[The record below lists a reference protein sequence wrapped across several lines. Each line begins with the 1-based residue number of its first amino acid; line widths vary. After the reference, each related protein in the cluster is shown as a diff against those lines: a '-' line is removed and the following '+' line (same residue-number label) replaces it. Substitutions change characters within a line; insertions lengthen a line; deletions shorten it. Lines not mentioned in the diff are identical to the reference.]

1 METNLQDII
10 SEQTKVLADFRQY
23 LLDDGKAGRTV
34 QSYVADVFHFM
45 SHVTESNP
53 KRLSELT
60 RHDVTQFRNHMIQ
73 KSFKPATANK
83 AVNSL
88 SSFCQWL
95 QTTGLHPAGQKLVD
109 PKRDRVKVAAGS
121 EGEVS
126 VFTEDELERILAYS
140 SDTNTTTQRNRL
152 VVNLLLYTG
161 CRVSELVNIQT
172 MDVDFVINAI
182 TLHGK
187 GGKLREVPI
196 RSDVAQLIKEY
207 LKGDRAQ
214 SKFSDS
220 LYLLVSQ
227 RSPKMCR
234 DGVATML
241 EKIGQDLGI
250 EGSLNPHRFRHD
262 FCSRL
267 VQRGVPISTVSRL
280 AGHQSVQTTAMYY
293 VNTSRKDKAAAVEL
307 L

>member
-1 METNLQDII
+1 METILQELV
-10 SEQTKVLADFRQY
+10 SEQTKTLVDFRQY
-23 LLDDGKAGRTV
+23 LVDDGKAARTV
-34 QSYVADVFHFM
+34 QSYVTDVFHFM
-45 SHVTESNP
+45 SQVTEVNP
-53 KRLSELT
+53 KGLSELA
-60 RHDVTQFRNHMIQ
+60 RQDVTMFRSHMVL
-73 KSFKPATANK
+73 KSFKRNTVNK

-88 SSFCQWL
+88 SCFCQWL
-95 QTTGLHPAGQKLVD
+95 QATGLHSEGQKLVD

-126 VFTEDELERILAYS
+126 VFTEEELERILAYIVDS
-140 SDTNTTTQRNRL
+140 NKTSQRNRL
-152 VVNLLLYTG
+152 AVNLLLYTG

-172 MDVDFVINAI
+172 MDVDFVINAV

-187 GGKLREVPI
+187 GDKLREVPI
-196 RSDVAQLIKEY
+196 RPDVAQLIKEY

-234 DGVATML
+234 DAVATML
-241 EKIGQDLGI
+241 EQIGQELKI
-250 EGSLNPHRFRHD
+250 EINPHKFRHT
-262 FCSRL
+262 FCSKL
-267 VQRGVPISTVSRL
+267 VQKNVPLTTIAIL
-280 AGHQSVQTTAMYY
+280 AGHASINTTASYY
-293 VNTSRKDKAAAVEL
+293 VNTSRKDKQAAVDL

>member
-1 METNLQDII
+1 MDVNLHEII
-10 SEQTKVLADFRQY
+10 SSHTKIQSDFRQY
-23 LLDDGKAGRTV
+23 LIDDGKSDRTV
-34 QSYVADVFHFM
+34 QSYVTDVFHFIL
-45 SHVTESNP
+45 HVRENNAKP
-53 KRLSELT
+53 LSELT
-60 RHDVTQFRNHMIQ
+60 RQDVTRFRSHMVEIPL
-73 KSFKPATANK
+73 KPATINK

-95 QTTGLHPAGQKLVD
+95 QATGIHSEGQKLVD

-126 VFTEDELERILAYS
+126 VFTDEELECIMAYI
-140 SDTNTTTQRNRL
+140 SDVTKTSQRNRL

-172 MDVDFVINAI
+172 KDVDFVINAV

-187 GGKLREVPI
+187 GSKLREVPI
-196 RSDVAQLIKEY
+196 RSEVGNLIKEY

-220 LYLLVSQ
+220 PYLLVSQ
-227 RSPKMCR
+227 RSPQMCR
-234 DGVATML
+234 DAVATML
-241 EKIGQDLGI
+241 EQIGQELTI
-250 EGSLNPHRFRHD
+250 EINPHKWRHT
-262 FCSRL
+262 FCTLL
-267 VQRGVPISTVSRL
+267 VRKGVALPVIAKL
-280 AGHQSVQTTAMYY
+280 AGHASIET
-293 VNTSRKDKAAAVEL
+293 VNHFYISTSRKDKQDAVDL